1 MVSFL
6 VPLERPLENF
16 VSETSR
22 NNKSAARSYLIPTKA
37 LVFVVVVCVCR
48 HHQNHRRKEKKGRE
62 DDDEEDGLK

>member
-1 MVSFL
+1 VVSFL

-37 LVFVVVVCVCR
+37 LVFVVVVCFCR

-62 DDDEEDGLK
+62 DDDEKDGLK

>member
-6 VPLERPLENF
+6 VPLERPFENF

-37 LVFVVVVCVCR
+37 LVFVVVCFCR
-48 HHQNHRRKEKKGRE
+48 HRQNHRRKEKKGRE
-62 DDDEEDGLK
+62 DDDEKDGLK

>member
-37 LVFVVVVCVCR
+37 LVFVVVCVCR

-62 DDDEEDGLK
+62 DDDEKDGLK